1 MTQPVDVRRLTPAHA
16 PAYRRLMLEA
26 YTRHPE
32 AFTSSAEERA
42 ALPEAWWEARLAEG
56 PDAPEAVFGAFVG
69 DELAGTV
76 GLLFEPR
83 AKGRHKATLFGM
95 MVDAAHRR
103 HGLGAQLVVAA
114 LDHARSLPQL
124 LLVQLTVT
132 DGNDGARALYERFGF
147 QPWGREP
154 YAVAVGGRHVA
165 KIHMW
170 CPLRALPTPR
180 ENP

>member
-1 MTQPVDVRRLTPAHA
+1 MSQPVVVRRLTPAHA
-16 PAYRRLMLEA
+16 PAYRRLMLNA
-26 YTRHPE
+26 YALHPE

-42 ALPEAWWEARLAEG
+42 ALSGDWWEARLAEG

-69 DELAGTV
+69 ETLAGTV

-103 HGLGAQLVVAA
+103 HGLGAQLVAAA
-114 LDHARSLPQL
+114 LDHARSLPHL

-147 QPWGREP
+147 VAWGREP
-154 YAVAVGGRHVA
+154 FAVAVGGRHVA

-170 CPLRALPTPR
+170 CPLRALPSPS